1 MLTKSR
7 FNYLKQGAMIE
18 SNTIYC
24 SRRKLYLVISVINCR
39 LKDLVLNF
47 TQTLIFSVSVMYA
60 NITLGTVD
68 RKSRRNL
75 DSIIH
80 Y

>member
-7 FNYLKQGAMIE
+7 LNYLNQGAMME
-18 SNTIYC
+18 SNTIYF
-24 SRRKLYLVISVINCR
+24 SRRKLYLVISAINCR

-68 RKSRRNL
+68 RRVGGIWTR
-75 DSIIH
+75 
-80 Y
+80 

>member
-60 NITLGTVD
+60 NNI
-68 RKSRRNL
+68 
-75 DSIIH
+75 
-80 Y
+80 

>member
-47 TQTLIFSVSVMYA
+47 TQTLIVSVSVMYA
-60 NITLGTVD
+60 NTTLGTVD
-68 RKSRRNL
+68 RRVGGIWTR
-75 DSIIH
+75 
-80 Y
+80 

>member
-1 MLTKSR
+1 MLTKSP

-24 SRRKLYLVISVINCR
+24 SRRKLYLVISAINCR

-47 TQTLIFSVSVMYA
+47 TKTHIFSVSHVCKYYPWY
-60 NITLGTVD
+60 
-68 RKSRRNL
+68 R
-75 DSIIH
+75 
-80 Y
+80 